1 MVAAG
6 FIGKAAPTAGNIGYT
21 REIAPTLIAEKEQHV
36 AIYDMTHADE
46 VMRPVQGGI
55 TQTLNARMGTG
66 GNQVPVVH
74 SYCIA
79 GNTIDRKIENGG
91 NGKGVLAETSYT
103 LNTIDRH
110 AVVEVY
116 GAKSFSEYEKG
127 HSEPQE
133 ETMAAEARTSHCA
146 LETGKPIMH
155 DYKKKQGR
163 STVCT
168 ISRLS

>member
-1 MVAAG
+1 MRGMVAAG

-79 GNTIDRKIENGG
+79 G
-91 NGKGVLAETSYT
+91 
-103 LNTIDRH
+103 
-110 AVVEVY
+110 
-116 GAKSFSEYEKG
+116 EYNR
-127 HSEPQE
+127 PQ
-133 ETMAAEARTSHCA
+133 
-146 LETGKPIMH
+146 
-155 DYKKKQGR
+155 D
-163 STVCT
+163 
-168 ISRLS
+168 